1 LDRVW
6 VDRADTCH
14 CLVSPR
20 TLKKP
25 IDAMIVEE
33 AKTDILDR
41 G

>member
-1 LDRVW
+1 MLDRVW
-6 VDRADTCH
+6 LTAQS
-14 CLVSPR
+14 LLLPWSPR
-20 TLKKP
+20 TLKNP

>member
-1 LDRVW
+1 M
-6 VDRADTCH
+6 
-14 CLVSPR
+14 SPR
-20 TLKKP
+20 TLKNP

>member
-1 LDRVW
+1 VSGDRVN
-6 VDRADTCH
+6 TCRRR
-14 CLVSPR
+14 LSLR
-20 TLKKP
+20 TLKNP